1 MKSSMGQNE
10 LIVQPIIW
18 LGGIT
23 MNEIDAIIYFD
34 ELEDLERFNPENITV
49 SDHSETVDA

>member
-1 MKSSMGQNE
+1 
-10 LIVQPIIW
+10 
-18 LGGIT
+18 